1 MMEKWIYK
9 LHYTWIYLGLL
20 IWCAIVNTWEQ
31 QVDVW
36 HYYSTGILTMAV
48 VLSPVLVFSCFS
60 EQWRNTW
67 PTWRYAL
74 CWLIT
79 FGLLLPLTATI
90 GNGLVGEGD
99 SKEMIFGGAIWAF
112 VIEVALQLSHY
123 IRGRGRQ
130 HRWLQSF
137 NLEKAILLSI
147 ALISII
153 LGIFTISSI
162 GKPRYYN
169 SSGNLLVGGEFDL
182 HMIITHFGTFLGF
195 AAQYFL
201 MYLCGYFFFYINSH
215 LLVAK
220 VLKNKG
226 ILAYILCTLTVIGC
240 CYPLLAALLNAL
252 PITQLLGPIFSA
264 NPFKAENGFAA
275 ATIVAISLPIVLAI
289 QLGRQHSHIA
299 SLEKD
304 KAETELG
311 LLKQQLNPH
320 FFFNTLNNLYALSL
334 HQSGKTPESILHLS
348 ELMRYVIYKGQ
359 EPGVSIQEEIKYI
372 EDYME
377 LQQIRLRKPLQGQFK
392 KDITNVEQV
401 IPPMLLIVLVENA
414 FKHGIE
420 PAEDTATLELIL
432 NCTATQLYFS
442 CINSFEQPNEK
453 PPGIGLTN
461 LQKRLSLLYPGKHTL
476 YTSSENHIFKA
487 TLQLDL
493 T

>member
-1 MMEKWIYK
+1 MEKWLHK
-9 LHYTWIYLGLL
+9 LQYTWIYLGLL

-31 QVDVW
+31 QEDAW
-36 HYYSTGILTMAV
+36 HYYAAGLLTMFI
-48 VLSPVLVFSCFS
+48 VLSPVLIFSYKNDH
-60 EQWRNTW
+60 WRNTW
-67 PTWRYAL
+67 PTWRYIL
-74 CWLIT
+74 SWLVT
-79 FGLLLPLTATI
+79 FGLLLPLTAI
-90 GNGLVGEGD
+90 LGEELALSGFN
-99 SKEMIFGGAIWAF
+99 KEIIFGGAIWAA
-112 VIEVALQLSHY
+112 VIEIALQLNHY
-123 IRGRGRQ
+123 IRSRGRQ
-130 HRWLQSF
+130 HRWLQSL
-137 NLEKAILLSI
+137 NLEKAILISI
-147 ALISII
+147 ALISIT
-153 LGIFTISSI
+153 LGVFTISSM

-169 SSGNLLVGGEFDL
+169 SKGNLLIGGEFDL
-182 HMIITHFGTFLGF
+182 HMLITHFRTFLGF
-195 AAQYFL
+195 SAQYFL

-226 ILAYILCTLTVIGC
+226 ILAYILCTLATIGC
-240 CYPLLAALLNAL
+240 FYPLISTLLNHL
-252 PITQLLGPIFSA
+252 PITHLLGPIFA
-264 NPFKAENGFAA
+264 TNPFKAENGFAA
-275 ATIVAISLPIVLAI
+275 AAIVAISLPVVLAI
-289 QLGRQHSHIA
+289 QLNRQHAHIA

-334 HQSGKTPESILHLS
+334 HQSEKTPESILHLS

-359 EPGVSIQEEIKYI
+359 ESGVAIQEEIKYI

-377 LQQIRLRKPLQGQFK
+377 LQQIRLRKPLQWQFI

-420 PAEDTATLELIL
+420 PAEETASLELML
-432 NCTATQLYFS
+432 KSTTTQLYFS
-442 CINSFEQPNEK
+442 CINSFEQSNDK

-476 YTSSENHIFKA
+476 HTSSENHIFKA